1 LLTVHRAKNVPDMP
15 NKYGGPNIRI
25 PPAFYVGGFLLG
37 MWLESIVRIRIVQND
52 ASERTLA
59 LVGWT
64 VAILG
69 LAFSLWGILTFQLAH
84 TPMFPYGKATRVVQ
98 SGPYSFTRNPMYVGG
113 AVSYIGIAI
122 AMNMVWPIILLP
134 LVLWGLFFFVIRQE
148 ERYLGEL
155 FGDEYADFRKRVR
168 RWL

>member
-1 LLTVHRAKNVPDMP
+1 LLTADSAKNVRHMP

-37 MWLESIVRIRIVQND
+37 MWLESLVRIRIVQNE
-52 ASERTLA
+52 ASVRTLA
-59 LVGWT
+59 TVGWT
-64 VAILG
+64 IAILG
-69 LAFSLWGILTFQLAH
+69 LAFSVWGILTFQLHH

-98 SGPYSFTRNPMYVGG
+98 SGPYRFTRNPMYVGG
-113 AVSYIGIAI
+113 AISYIGIAI

-134 LVLWGLFFFVIRQE
+134 LVLAGLFVFVIRE
-148 ERYLGEL
+148 EEKYLGEL
-155 FGDEYADFRKRVR
+155 FGDEYASFRKRVR